1 MAPLVYNSA
10 GNTGFDMRSLD
21 LGALIASKTVT
32 AFNPVK
38 RSRRRRLRS
47 DLDRTA
53 GGRNNPDD

>member
-21 LGALIASKTVT
+21 LRALIASKTVT
-32 AFNPVK
+32 AVK
-38 RSRRRRLRS
+38 RSRRRPVRS
-47 DLDRTA
+47 DLDCTA

>member
-21 LGALIASKTVT
+21 LGAPIASKTAT

-38 RSRRRRLRS
+38 RSRRRQVRS
-47 DLDRTA
+47 DLDSTA
-53 GGRNNPDD
+53 RVRNNSDD